1 MQILSQFVY
10 TLYIR
15 HLSAQNYK
23 INFKIKFLLKTVSRA
38 RTRLS
43 FSMLLK
49 VTQKNISFTEQ
60 KILDGKEMSEI
71 INDTRFETEFV
82 SAEDPSHMP

>member
-1 MQILSQFVY
+1 
-10 TLYIR
+10 
-15 HLSAQNYK
+15 
-23 INFKIKFLLKTVSRA
+23 
-38 RTRLS
+38 
-43 FSMLLK
+43 MLLK

-60 KILDGKEMSEI
+60 KILDGKEMNEI